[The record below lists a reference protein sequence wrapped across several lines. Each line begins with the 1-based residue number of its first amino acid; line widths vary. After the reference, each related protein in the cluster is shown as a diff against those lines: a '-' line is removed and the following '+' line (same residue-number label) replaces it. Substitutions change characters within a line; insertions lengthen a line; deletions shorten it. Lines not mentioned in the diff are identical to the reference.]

1 MEWRGLD
8 NVMKEAFK
16 EDAIVPGYRLGR
28 AEVRCPVET
37 GREKHVWET
46 EKGSH
51 NTWSLGGI

>member
-1 MEWRGLD
+1 
-8 NVMKEAFK
+8 MKEAFK